1 MLLMEEGADDE
12 VLLDEESEET
22 CDEGLDEGE
31 KVRQGDSEQEE
42 TGELGEDVEGE
53 ENEGSEEPGE
63 EELADSKTAEVEDV
77 EGEENEGSEEPGE
90 EELADSKTAEVR
102 AEEELKRAFEAFQA
116 AEKKLRY
123 AEKEYNKQLKKN
135 SPARKKKDPEP
146 VLTEEE
152 LAKQLT
158 AKLITA
164 VKAGTIK
171 TVRSVL
177 KEMEEKEVYGV
188 SETDKWGNTALHYAC
203 RMHNSKKLVEVLLDA
218 DYEALNVQS
227 GSNDDEPGWT
237 PLMEAAAKD
246 NWRCLKALLE
256 RNPSLYATEWYS
268 GSNALDY
275 AVLNKSKKCIILLR
289 RAMGIPPDGGTMKR
303 SGDDNGEDEDKLV
316 EKDDEEESDTLET
329 TCPSPQRYGRVAV
342 RSATYAE
349 WKAMS
354 QRGGGKTQ

>member
-1 MLLMEEGADDE
+1 MSDEGVEVGSGDDVVDGEEDGVGADDE

-31 KVRQGDSEQEE
+31 NVRQGDSEQEE
-42 TGELGEDVEGE
+42 TGELG
-53 ENEGSEEPGE
+53 
-63 EELADSKTAEVEDV
+63 EDV

-164 VKAGTIK
+164 VMAGTIK

-218 DYEALNVQS
+218 DYEALYI
-227 GSNDDEPGWT
+227 
-237 PLMEAAAKD
+237 
-246 NWRCLKALLE
+246 RCCTRILA
-256 RNPSLYATEWYS
+256 R
-268 GSNALDY
+268 LD
-275 AVLNKSKKCIILLR
+275 LR
-289 RAMGIPPDGGTMKR
+289 
-303 SGDDNGEDEDKLV
+303 
-316 EKDDEEESDTLET
+316 
-329 TCPSPQRYGRVAV
+329 
-342 RSATYAE
+342 
-349 WKAMS
+349 
-354 QRGGGKTQ
+354 